1 MPGGEKVAVKVTTL
15 AKDVTTLVTNVS
27 MAMHVRNIYICGEYI
42 LRKLHPLESF
52 KNAEYQ
58 FPNEILTGV
67 CKLKM
72 ICVCMF
78 VQILKCICKHCKKIN
93 LLVAQVPE

>member
-67 CKLKM
+67 CNLHRSQNDM
-72 ICVCMF
+72 CVCLSKF
-78 VQILKCICKHCKKIN
+78 
-93 LLVAQVPE
+93 